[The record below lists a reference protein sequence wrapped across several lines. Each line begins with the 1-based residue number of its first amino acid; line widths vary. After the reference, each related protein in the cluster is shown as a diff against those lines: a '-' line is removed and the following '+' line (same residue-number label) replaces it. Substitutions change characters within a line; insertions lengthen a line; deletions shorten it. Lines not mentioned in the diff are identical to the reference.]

1 MSSKS
6 KLSLISTQ
14 NEMRKIIENN
24 ICPIYNKFIYAIYG
38 LSLLFNILIIISLL
52 QIEKIDCNCANI
64 PEKKFLKEWFIFN
77 LIFNTIFLLLFI
89 ISDKKCYFYI
99 IENSFIYVLVS
110 VIYIITFIQLIR
122 LIAYLNIMRRKCEC
136 GYGNLQS
143 FLFWYFII
151 IFSLLALFFVL
162 VIILFLIGT
171 IKIAF

>member
-89 ISDKKCYFYI
+89 ISDKK
-99 IENSFIYVLVS
+99 
-110 VIYIITFIQLIR
+110 
-122 LIAYLNIMRRKCEC
+122 A
-136 GYGNLQS
+136 
-143 FLFWYFII
+143 
-151 IFSLLALFFVL
+151 
-162 VIILFLIGT
+162 
-171 IKIAF
+171 